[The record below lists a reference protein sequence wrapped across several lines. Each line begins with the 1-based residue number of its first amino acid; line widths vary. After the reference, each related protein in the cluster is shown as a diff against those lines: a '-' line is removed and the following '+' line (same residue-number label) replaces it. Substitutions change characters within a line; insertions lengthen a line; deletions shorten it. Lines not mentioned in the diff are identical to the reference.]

1 MKATPTKLAGVYLL
15 EPTVFGDDR
24 GYFFES
30 FNNHKFEQLTGFL
43 PHFVQDNQSK
53 NAKGVLRGLH
63 FQVSPKAQGK
73 LVRVVHGAVFDVAVD
88 IRPDSPTFGQWEGVI
103 LSDKNHH
110 QLWIPPGLAHGF
122 LTLQEHTLFQYK
134 VTDYWSKDHER
145 CIAWNDQSLNIQ
157 WPANHADLIVSEK
170 DAQAQSMENY
180 KNELLNTIQTHVRQL
195 TP

>member
-1 MKATPTKLAGVYLL
+1 MKATSTKLAGVYLL
-15 EPTVFGDDR
+15 EPTVYGDSR

-53 NAKGVLRGLH
+53 SAKGVLRGLH

-73 LVRVVHGAVFDVAVD
+73 LVRVVKGAVYDVAVD
-88 IRPDSPTFGQWEGVI
+88 IRPDSPTFGHWEGVV
-103 LSDKNHH
+103 LSEKNHH

-122 LTLQEHTLFQYK
+122 LTLEEDTVFQYK

-145 CIAWNDQSLNIQ
+145 CIAWNDPELKIT
-157 WPANHADLIVSEK
+157 WPSELKPLVSEK
-170 DAQAQSMENY
+170 DAQAQSLASF
-180 KNELLNTIQTHVRQL
+180 KSELLNTIQSHVR
-195 TP
+195 